1 MTAISISLREAAPG
15 LLTRERIIANP
26 ALTFYLDHLGG
37 GRSVSTPVVISVGR
51 PL

>member
-15 LLTRERIIANP
+15 LLTRERILANP
-26 ALTFYLDHLGG
+26 ALTFYLD
-37 GRSVSTPVVISVGR
+37 RSVGPVIVISVGT

>member
-26 ALTFYLDHLGG
+26 ALTFYLEH
-37 GRSVSTPVVISVGR
+37 SVGADQSLH
-51 PL
+51 PLLLA